1 LEVAKRVTYRHG
13 DLHQALLDAGV
24 QLAREGGPD
33 AIVLREA
40 TRRAGVVPN
49 AAYRHFADRRA
60 LLHAVCAASQSA
72 LAVAIEIELATLPS
86 HIDPVATARARLRAV
101 GTGYMRFAQ
110 TESGLFRTVF
120 SVPDTTQNSVPAGVG
135 AGGLTAFQLLAT
147 TLDGLVDAG
156 ILPVERRPSAEYL
169 AWSAVHGLATLI
181 IDGPLRSLDSAQ
193 THAIGELLLDMV
205 ERGL

>member
-1 LEVAKRVTYRHG
+1 MEVAKRVTYRHG